1 MSDVVV
7 DVMFLTL
14 DGSDLAQNARLR
26 NLVLFLT
33 ENLNN
38 SVLLFKKH
46 QIYITLRMFIS
57 VWCLASLSGS
67 LENHQSLFSSY
78 HLCAKNSKHFILNN
92 FIKQVLS

>member
-1 MSDVVV
+1 MLDVLLCILTSPKLRQLELAPKMSDVVV

-57 VWCLASLSGS
+57 V
-67 LENHQSLFSSY
+67 
-78 HLCAKNSKHFILNN
+78 
-92 FIKQVLS
+92 